1 MAQDTQLE
9 SGATPSKPRIYS
21 DAELGFGTNS
31 TTAASSS
38 APKVYT
44 DAELGFAPQAPS
56 LGRSVGD
63 SAIAL
68 GTGVAQGV
76 KMVSD
81 AFGANNAVSR
91 LMGKG
96 IQAAEGLE
104 SDYRKAEKQ
113 ERARKIKAAED
124 SGSTWEE
131 VKAYAGSMVDA
142 PLDTTLNAVGSVV
155 PTLAAAAL
163 TGGGSAAAQLA
174 ARAAPVAI
182 GAVQGAGA
190 VKGGI
195 YDAVEQRH
203 LEAGATPEQA
213 AERAGAA
220 QAYTGDN
227 LGSIAAGAGLG
238 MLAVSTGAEAA
249 VRRLARVGAAKQ
261 AADASAMGIAKGAA
275 VGAAKEAPMEAVQGG
290 QERLAANLAEQGEGF
305 DTPTMRGVLGQAAL
319 EGMAAAPLGGG
330 LGAVEASG
338 RAGRADLAAARH
350 NAEAAAQDAQA
361 KTDAKLADGAM
372 VADAQLQAQQRAQEL
387 DEQEAGAPEVPQT
400 TPPDG
405 AAALRAQQE
414 AAAAARQQALEAS
427 RAVQEPDDEILQST
441 GQAEPV
447 RPSEAMG
454 LRADAG
460 GLESVAAMA
469 VDAGLT
475 EQLQA
480 QTAAQQPEAQQ
491 KQEQS
496 AQDQQGINAE
506 TGEVSDTARE
516 QQIRERLDFLGQQGR
531 AQGWSAEAVAQRD
544 ALQQELDLLSPGQR
558 IEQLNAQ
565 ADAAAAE
572 ATDWAGRQYKPNP
585 QELPEHAAQGGPA
598 DVGEANE
605 QRRLKKVVQAKG
617 EEASARSQADAL
629 QAQGNAAAQL
639 AAKHDLAA
647 LRRKKTDEMSTEE
660 LQALAADLGPRHV
673 RAKRLQQAIAE
684 REAQPQPAIN
694 QGVNDRGP
702 QTDQT
707 QQASPQQPQAGAAPG
722 LAIDSGAPAAGAQ
735 AAKLIAQEGNQR
747 REAEQQRKLQ
757 ASERWTRMT
766 TVERQAAAEQA
777 QGLNAVAKKNL
788 HNRAWADISEKNRK
802 ALLDVVVPQAEAPS
816 DMQAFAPETGTLG
829 IPRADM
835 PQVPTQSHGGLV
847 KHLNAQGIAHETT
860 TVDAAALKPTQ
871 AEYSPSK
878 VAQAKQATGGRAVIV
893 SNDGHII
900 DGHHQAMAAAEDGK
914 PVKAI
919 VLDAPVEH
927 ALEAVKASPSVQK
940 DAKPSEASGAAEN
953 EGKSVRPKP
962 RSSSVKKAE
971 IAAQARADYFTP
983 GNIVKSYGG
992 HDRVVS
998 YSPPDEE
1005 GRWSVTVRAVRK
1017 QGDTW
1022 VDVPNERER
1031 IHATEPDAG
1040 ELKTGPAGQVEAS
1053 AEQASEFP
1061 IKEASASYS
1070 GISHSGGQRAKADA
1084 DEFGRFIA
1092 AERDAGLAVAVTEAQ
1107 KAAVEQ
1113 AVESLRTNYLAAYGR
1128 LMAVRAGTYS
1138 SFVAGRSGLN
1148 AKQADKRNDALSRA
1162 QDTFSA
1168 WQKDAAGSVRR
1179 AALDAR
1185 TDEQKQADLQAKQRA
1200 AADKAQR
1207 VEDADRKLIRKLL
1220 SWKKGGEPVVI
1231 GKSAQVAG
1239 LNFNRDGYPSSV
1251 NLEPTDGT
1259 TLTDN
1264 KFDLASLFRRPGVSV
1279 PESKRRVRELV
1290 DAVRAEDAAQPAP
1303 AAPADSKTPILDSHV
1318 GLMDRVRAGEA
1329 TADQMRESFVQLDAQ
1344 REAIAAELNTMNKD
1358 KLLRSGGYSFAM
1370 RHRDSK
1376 KPEIV
1381 SAMVDAV
1388 LGEYSLGRQ
1397 YGPNT
1402 YTLSSSG
1409 LAAHGK
1415 AKAEALRELV
1425 ANLTDDD
1432 IAQHAQELAQARAE
1446 LKARR
1451 EATQQALDNPKTLA
1465 DFRAFISHWREK
1477 GDTSEAAFLR
1487 LTPDQRQKYDALE
1500 AESTRAT
1507 REEAKARARQQ
1518 NVRSAGN
1525 TTAGEVI
1532 ATKHTKHGHDL
1543 FVVQLAERV
1552 DRDDYET
1559 LNASAKRMGG
1569 SYSSYRGNG
1578 AVPGFQFRSREA
1590 AEAFQKL
1597 VAGDTGA
1604 AQEVAQARRD
1614 AFEDDKSQTA
1624 VERLRAMAEALD
1636 ERATEA
1642 LGADRKVNTARRA
1655 RFAASADA
1663 AARAQQA
1670 LAGTM
1675 RNVAQ
1680 AIDSGAAKFLDGVR
1694 QRVQVEYLMAQLR
1707 AAKSNQLQAKYPDYG
1722 ERIKRQGEPMDAE
1735 TVDFAQFPRF
1745 EMFRSDLASLARQLL
1760 EIDGGKKLG
1769 ASLEKLADDVSE
1781 AYIAWA
1787 KENLLRVSHFGN
1799 SVEGG
1804 FADFA
1809 SKDVAERAIKRAG
1822 LVGKAVVLPIKR
1834 GQNRVIL
1841 SPGEAMQRGLWKGDG
1856 DKRIRLS
1863 MEFVEQLAQLGKRK
1877 GSKVLALPWQLE
1889 SALEN
1894 RQRLQ
1899 RMGIQTPA
1907 EFRSALRELASLQQ
1921 EMATPDRIKELER
1934 SMVGRANDGLDFFPT
1949 SPAVVQSMLDAAEI
1963 AEGMAVLEPSAGMGH
1978 IADAI
1983 VAETGV
1989 WPDVVEISGQRREL
2003 LEAKGFHL
2011 AEVNDFLNMEPR
2023 RFFTYG
2029 DTFRAPDGV
2038 EGIMRGVGGM
2048 GSQRVRLEDADGNR
2062 ISSYYD
2068 RSELVP
2074 VAQNGGWS
2082 GYDRIIMNPPF
2093 SDGRDIQHV
2102 QHAYNLLRPGGRI
2115 VAIMGEGA
2123 FFQSNKRAEG
2133 FRVWLE
2139 SVGGTT
2145 EKLPD
2150 GSFMDPSLP
2159 VNTGVAARMVVIDKP
2174 GDAPV
2179 FRRSDL
2185 DAPAFDVQ
2193 GFLGVMN
2200 QGRPAF
2206 SEQVRSQA
2214 VDKVKGTVDAIR
2226 KAWANGP
2233 EVVVAFD
2240 MADPAIPAAVRQAD
2254 LQQRSGG
2261 ANGDPEGFY
2270 YEGKAY
2276 LLASQLQTPND
2287 AARVLFHE
2295 SLGHHGLRGAFGKAL
2310 DGILDEIATVRQADV
2325 DAKIQEYGLRGGK
2338 ALDRRIAAEEVLA
2351 EMAQSQPQ
2359 IGFVK
2364 RTVAAIRAWLRAH
2377 VPGFNNLKVSD
2388 AELIRN
2394 YILPA
2399 RAWVER
2405 GGMPALAQSDVG
2417 FNRSAMKSVDAN
2429 VARGQQA
2436 MQQVLLDKADQHRA
2450 IFRNGLGW
2458 VDFTWGDSKRG
2469 VAHIIKRRMESDGMS
2484 LEDVQRML
2492 LDKVVETIAAGT
2504 EVRRTESGLATRLV
2518 LDHNGNEAV
2527 LVKRKGAN
2535 GWLLTAYEMVPGASA
2550 GGATRPSATQS
2561 SATRSRD
2568 ELGAGTP
2575 TILKKNKDVGK
2586 KDATQAQNAKPLGER
2601 TGPSA
2606 PTVKD
2611 SSPYPRSPSG
2621 EVTLPPASQTDNDAP
2636 MFSRSKLADL
2646 KTKGL
2651 ELAHNAM
2658 THPGK
2663 VSLWDKTVGTMRHIA
2678 QRYPAFKPVF
2688 ESAQQFIDDVSSVAN
2703 EAAQMAP
2710 RLIPRV
2716 ESLGDLAKKPISVA
2730 DNQAIGKAL
2739 FAGTLDW
2746 GRDQHGKAMPM
2757 EALRAKYRGLTTEQK
2772 AEVLLAA
2779 KKIEPKMLAALRGKK
2794 LEQFDTLINN
2804 KFESTILKA
2813 GAAFNHAELKEFFGL
2828 NDQQIS
2834 LYDEAR
2840 ATVDK
2845 SLDITARAEML
2856 RTLGRDW
2863 DGMREIV
2870 MDAPTLTEAW
2880 QLLDDELEQR
2890 AKQHPDTRDRQ
2901 ATLMQQLST
2910 TVAKAKELMDH
2921 GYMPLQRFGKY
2932 TVDVVDAAG
2941 ERVYFGMF
2949 ESKAESHRMAR
2960 AMEREYP
2967 GAVVTQGTINDQ
2979 QFKLFAGI
2987 TPETAELFGAMLGL
3001 DAEGNQAKDQAFQE
3015 YLKLAKNNH
3024 SAMKRLIH
3032 RKGIAGYSEDVGR
3045 VLASFVY
3052 SNARAAATGL
3062 NAGKMEAAIHTLNTE
3077 HKDQGELGEIA
3088 AKLRSYIQDP
3098 QEEGQVIRGMLF
3110 AQYLGGSIASAMV
3123 NMTQPF
3129 AVTMPWLSQYGGMA
3143 KAGRFMAGALQDMSK
3158 SAMDKGFRYAPDLA
3172 HALKMAED
3180 DGVVSP
3186 QEIHQLMAQARGA
3199 GGLRSGDGTKLGDAR
3214 AKASNLWEKGKVAW
3228 GQPFALAEQFNRRST
3243 FIAAYRLA
3251 KDQGMD
3257 NPAQFARDAVVETQ
3271 FLYTKAN
3278 KPQWARGAIGG
3289 SLFTFKTYSVS
3300 FLELMQRTWNAG
3312 EPGSP
3317 ERAAGRRAVGW
3328 AMLMLMLMGGAGG
3341 LPFVEDLEDVIDG
3354 AGQAMGYNL
3363 SSKQWRQ
3370 EFMAEWLGQ
3379 ELAGFLEQG
3388 LSGLPGAPID
3398 VSGRLGMGNLI
3409 PGTGLALSKQ
3419 SNARDLVEMVGPAGD
3434 LIQRGFSGAGDV
3446 LKGIATLDAASV
3458 GRGALEVMPNAVR
3471 NAVKGADMAA
3481 SGIYK
3486 DSKGYKVIDT
3496 TLDEAV
3502 FKMIGF
3508 QPRSVAEV
3516 QDANSFMQRSKS
3528 FYIQTSNEI
3537 RAQWAK
3543 ALFEKDDAAVAA
3555 ARARLERWN
3564 SLNPDQPIRINMP
3577 DVWKR
3582 AREMGKDRTQRI
3594 AETAPTA
3601 IRQQMR
3607 AVAVALEQGR

>member
-1 MAQDTQLE
+1 
-9 SGATPSKPRIYS
+9 
-21 DAELGFGTNS
+21 
-31 TTAASSS
+31 
-38 APKVYT
+38 
-44 DAELGFAPQAPS
+44 
-56 LGRSVGD
+56 
-63 SAIAL
+63 
-68 GTGVAQGV
+68 
-76 KMVSD
+76 
-81 AFGANNAVSR
+81 
-91 LMGKG
+91 
-96 IQAAEGLE
+96 
-104 SDYRKAEKQ
+104 
-113 ERARKIKAAED
+113 
-124 SGSTWEE
+124 
-131 VKAYAGSMVDA
+131 
-142 PLDTTLNAVGSVV
+142 
-155 PTLAAAAL
+155 
-163 TGGGSAAAQLA
+163 
-174 ARAAPVAI
+174 
-182 GAVQGAGA
+182 
-190 VKGGI
+190 
-195 YDAVEQRH
+195 
-203 LEAGATPEQA
+203 
-213 AERAGAA
+213 
-220 QAYTGDN
+220 
-227 LGSIAAGAGLG
+227 
-238 MLAVSTGAEAA
+238 
-249 VRRLARVGAAKQ
+249 
-261 AADASAMGIAKGAA
+261 
-275 VGAAKEAPMEAVQGG
+275 
-290 QERLAANLAEQGEGF
+290 
-305 DTPTMRGVLGQAAL
+305 
-319 EGMAAAPLGGG
+319 
-330 LGAVEASG
+330 
-338 RAGRADLAAARH
+338 
-350 NAEAAAQDAQA
+350 
-361 KTDAKLADGAM
+361 
-372 VADAQLQAQQRAQEL
+372 
-387 DEQEAGAPEVPQT
+387 
-400 TPPDG
+400 
-405 AAALRAQQE
+405 
-414 AAAAARQQALEAS
+414 
-427 RAVQEPDDEILQST
+427 
-441 GQAEPV
+441 
-447 RPSEAMG
+447 
-454 LRADAG
+454 
-460 GLESVAAMA
+460 
-469 VDAGLT
+469 
-475 EQLQA
+475 
-480 QTAAQQPEAQQ
+480 
-491 KQEQS
+491 
-496 AQDQQGINAE
+496 
-506 TGEVSDTARE
+506 
-516 QQIRERLDFLGQQGR
+516 
-531 AQGWSAEAVAQRD
+531 
-544 ALQQELDLLSPGQR
+544 
-558 IEQLNAQ
+558 
-565 ADAAAAE
+565 
-572 ATDWAGRQYKPNP
+572 
-585 QELPEHAAQGGPA
+585 
-598 DVGEANE
+598 
-605 QRRLKKVVQAKG
+605 
-617 EEASARSQADAL
+617 
-629 QAQGNAAAQL
+629 
-639 AAKHDLAA
+639 
-647 LRRKKTDEMSTEE
+647 
-660 LQALAADLGPRHV
+660 
-673 RAKRLQQAIAE
+673 
-684 REAQPQPAIN
+684 
-694 QGVNDRGP
+694 
-702 QTDQT
+702 
-707 QQASPQQPQAGAAPG
+707 
-722 LAIDSGAPAAGAQ
+722 
-735 AAKLIAQEGNQR
+735 
-747 REAEQQRKLQ
+747 
-757 ASERWTRMT
+757 
-766 TVERQAAAEQA
+766 
-777 QGLNAVAKKNL
+777 
-788 HNRAWADISEKNRK
+788 
-802 ALLDVVVPQAEAPS
+802 
-816 DMQAFAPETGTLG
+816 
-829 IPRADM
+829 
-835 PQVPTQSHGGLV
+835 
-847 KHLNAQGIAHETT
+847 
-860 TVDAAALKPTQ
+860 
-871 AEYSPSK
+871 
-878 VAQAKQATGGRAVIV
+878 
-893 SNDGHII
+893 
-900 DGHHQAMAAAEDGK
+900 
-914 PVKAI
+914 
-919 VLDAPVEH
+919 
-927 ALEAVKASPSVQK
+927 
-940 DAKPSEASGAAEN
+940 
-953 EGKSVRPKP
+953 
-962 RSSSVKKAE
+962 
-971 IAAQARADYFTP
+971 
-983 GNIVKSYGG
+983 
-992 HDRVVS
+992 
-998 YSPPDEE
+998 
-1005 GRWSVTVRAVRK
+1005 
-1017 QGDTW
+1017 
-1022 VDVPNERER
+1022 
-1031 IHATEPDAG
+1031 
-1040 ELKTGPAGQVEAS
+1040 
-1053 AEQASEFP
+1053 
-1061 IKEASASYS
+1061 
-1070 GISHSGGQRAKADA
+1070 
-1084 DEFGRFIA
+1084 
-1092 AERDAGLAVAVTEAQ
+1092 
-1107 KAAVEQ
+1107 
-1113 AVESLRTNYLAAYGR
+1113 
-1128 LMAVRAGTYS
+1128 
-1138 SFVAGRSGLN
+1138 
-1148 AKQADKRNDALSRA
+1148 
-1162 QDTFSA
+1162 
-1168 WQKDAAGSVRR
+1168 
-1179 AALDAR
+1179 
-1185 TDEQKQADLQAKQRA
+1185 
-1200 AADKAQR
+1200 
-1207 VEDADRKLIRKLL
+1207 
-1220 SWKKGGEPVVI
+1220 
-1231 GKSAQVAG
+1231 
-1239 LNFNRDGYPSSV
+1239 
-1251 NLEPTDGT
+1251 
-1259 TLTDN
+1259 
-1264 KFDLASLFRRPGVSV
+1264 
-1279 PESKRRVRELV
+1279 
-1290 DAVRAEDAAQPAP
+1290 
-1303 AAPADSKTPILDSHV
+1303 
-1318 GLMDRVRAGEA
+1318 MDRVRAGEA
-1329 TADQMRESFVQLDAQ
+1329 TADQMREAFVRLDAQ

-1432 IAQHAQELAQARAE
+1432 IAQHAQELEQERAE

-1487 LTPDQRQKYDALE
+1487 LNPDQRQKYDALE

-1578 AVPGFQFRSREA
+1578 AVPGFQFRTREA

-1978 IADAI
+1978 IADAV

-1989 WPDVVEISGQRREL
+1989 WPDVVEISGPRREL

-2048 GSQRVRLEDADGNR
+2048 GSQRVRLEDVDGNR

-2115 VAIMGEGA
+2115 VAIMGESA

-2133 FRVWLE
+2133 FREWLE

-2206 SEQVRSQA
+2206 SEQARSQA

-2310 DGILDEIATVRQADV
+2310 DGILDEIATMRKADV

-2364 RTVAAIRAWLRAH
+2364 RAVAAIRAWLRAH

-2405 GGMPALAQSDVG
+2405 GGMAALTQSDVG
-2417 FNRSAMKSVDAN
+2417 FSRSAMKSVDAN
-2429 VARGQQA
+2429 VARGRRA
-2436 MQQVLLDKADQHRA
+2436 MQKVLLDKADQHRA
-2450 IFRNGLGW
+2450 MFRNGLGW

-2504 EVRRTESGLATRLV
+2504 EVRRAESGLATRLV

-2611 SSPYPRSPSG
+2611 SPPYPRSQSG

-2646 KTKGL
+2646 TTKGL
-2651 ELAHNAM
+2651 ELAHNAL

-2663 VSLWDKTVGTMRHIA
+2663 VSLWDRSVGTMRHIA

-2779 KKIEPKMLAALRGKK
+2779 KKIEPQMLAALRGKK

-2804 KFESTILKA
+2804 KFESTMLKA
-2813 GAAFNHAELKEFFGL
+2813 GAAFNHTELKAFFGL

-2967 GAVVTQGTINDQ
+2967 GAAVTQGTINDQ

-3062 NAGKMEAAIHTLNTE
+3062 NAGKMEAAINTLNTE

-3278 KPQWARGAIGG
+3278 KGQWARGAIGG
-3289 SLFTFKTYSVS
+3289 TLFTFKIYSVS

-3434 LIQRGFSGAGDV
+3434 LIQRGFTGAGDV

-3471 NAVKGADMAA
+3471 NAFKGADMAA

-3594 AETAPTA
+3594 AETAPMA

-3607 AVAVALEQGR
+3607 AVALEQGQ

>member
-1 MAQDTQLE
+1 
-9 SGATPSKPRIYS
+9 
-21 DAELGFGTNS
+21 
-31 TTAASSS
+31 
-38 APKVYT
+38 
-44 DAELGFAPQAPS
+44 
-56 LGRSVGD
+56 
-63 SAIAL
+63 
-68 GTGVAQGV
+68 
-76 KMVSD
+76 
-81 AFGANNAVSR
+81 
-91 LMGKG
+91 
-96 IQAAEGLE
+96 
-104 SDYRKAEKQ
+104 
-113 ERARKIKAAED
+113 
-124 SGSTWEE
+124 
-131 VKAYAGSMVDA
+131 
-142 PLDTTLNAVGSVV
+142 
-155 PTLAAAAL
+155 
-163 TGGGSAAAQLA
+163 
-174 ARAAPVAI
+174 
-182 GAVQGAGA
+182 
-190 VKGGI
+190 
-195 YDAVEQRH
+195 
-203 LEAGATPEQA
+203 
-213 AERAGAA
+213 
-220 QAYTGDN
+220 
-227 LGSIAAGAGLG
+227 
-238 MLAVSTGAEAA
+238 
-249 VRRLARVGAAKQ
+249 
-261 AADASAMGIAKGAA
+261 
-275 VGAAKEAPMEAVQGG
+275 
-290 QERLAANLAEQGEGF
+290 
-305 DTPTMRGVLGQAAL
+305 
-319 EGMAAAPLGGG
+319 
-330 LGAVEASG
+330 
-338 RAGRADLAAARH
+338 
-350 NAEAAAQDAQA
+350 
-361 KTDAKLADGAM
+361 
-372 VADAQLQAQQRAQEL
+372 
-387 DEQEAGAPEVPQT
+387 
-400 TPPDG
+400 
-405 AAALRAQQE
+405 
-414 AAAAARQQALEAS
+414 
-427 RAVQEPDDEILQST
+427 
-441 GQAEPV
+441 
-447 RPSEAMG
+447 
-454 LRADAG
+454 
-460 GLESVAAMA
+460 
-469 VDAGLT
+469 
-475 EQLQA
+475 
-480 QTAAQQPEAQQ
+480 
-491 KQEQS
+491 
-496 AQDQQGINAE
+496 
-506 TGEVSDTARE
+506 
-516 QQIRERLDFLGQQGR
+516 
-531 AQGWSAEAVAQRD
+531 
-544 ALQQELDLLSPGQR
+544 
-558 IEQLNAQ
+558 
-565 ADAAAAE
+565 
-572 ATDWAGRQYKPNP
+572 
-585 QELPEHAAQGGPA
+585 
-598 DVGEANE
+598 
-605 QRRLKKVVQAKG
+605 
-617 EEASARSQADAL
+617 
-629 QAQGNAAAQL
+629 
-639 AAKHDLAA
+639 
-647 LRRKKTDEMSTEE
+647 
-660 LQALAADLGPRHV
+660 
-673 RAKRLQQAIAE
+673 
-684 REAQPQPAIN
+684 
-694 QGVNDRGP
+694 
-702 QTDQT
+702 
-707 QQASPQQPQAGAAPG
+707 
-722 LAIDSGAPAAGAQ
+722 
-735 AAKLIAQEGNQR
+735 
-747 REAEQQRKLQ
+747 
-757 ASERWTRMT
+757 
-766 TVERQAAAEQA
+766 
-777 QGLNAVAKKNL
+777 
-788 HNRAWADISEKNRK
+788 
-802 ALLDVVVPQAEAPS
+802 
-816 DMQAFAPETGTLG
+816 
-829 IPRADM
+829 
-835 PQVPTQSHGGLV
+835 
-847 KHLNAQGIAHETT
+847 
-860 TVDAAALKPTQ
+860 
-871 AEYSPSK
+871 
-878 VAQAKQATGGRAVIV
+878 
-893 SNDGHII
+893 
-900 DGHHQAMAAAEDGK
+900 
-914 PVKAI
+914 
-919 VLDAPVEH
+919 
-927 ALEAVKASPSVQK
+927 
-940 DAKPSEASGAAEN
+940 
-953 EGKSVRPKP
+953 
-962 RSSSVKKAE
+962 
-971 IAAQARADYFTP
+971 
-983 GNIVKSYGG
+983 
-992 HDRVVS
+992 
-998 YSPPDEE
+998 
-1005 GRWSVTVRAVRK
+1005 
-1017 QGDTW
+1017 
-1022 VDVPNERER
+1022 
-1031 IHATEPDAG
+1031 
-1040 ELKTGPAGQVEAS
+1040 
-1053 AEQASEFP
+1053 
-1061 IKEASASYS
+1061 
-1070 GISHSGGQRAKADA
+1070 
-1084 DEFGRFIA
+1084 
-1092 AERDAGLAVAVTEAQ
+1092 
-1107 KAAVEQ
+1107 
-1113 AVESLRTNYLAAYGR
+1113 
-1128 LMAVRAGTYS
+1128 
-1138 SFVAGRSGLN
+1138 
-1148 AKQADKRNDALSRA
+1148 
-1162 QDTFSA
+1162 
-1168 WQKDAAGSVRR
+1168 
-1179 AALDAR
+1179 
-1185 TDEQKQADLQAKQRA
+1185 
-1200 AADKAQR
+1200 
-1207 VEDADRKLIRKLL
+1207 
-1220 SWKKGGEPVVI
+1220 
-1231 GKSAQVAG
+1231 
-1239 LNFNRDGYPSSV
+1239 
-1251 NLEPTDGT
+1251 
-1259 TLTDN
+1259 
-1264 KFDLASLFRRPGVSV
+1264 
-1279 PESKRRVRELV
+1279 
-1290 DAVRAEDAAQPAP
+1290 
-1303 AAPADSKTPILDSHV
+1303 
-1318 GLMDRVRAGEA
+1318 MDRVRAGEA
-1329 TADQMRESFVQLDAQ
+1329 TADQMREAFVRLDAQ

-1397 YGPNT
+1397 YGPST

-1409 LAAHGK
+1409 LVAHGK

-1432 IAQHAQELAQARAE
+1432 IAQHAKELAQARAE

-1487 LTPDQRQKYDALE
+1487 LSPDQRQKYDALE

-1769 ASLEKLADDVSE
+1769 ASLEKLVDDVSE

-1978 IADAI
+1978 IADAV

-1989 WPDVVEISGQRREL
+1989 WPDVVEISDQRREL

-2133 FRVWLE
+2133 FREWLE

-2174 GDAPV
+2174 ADAPV

-2185 DAPAFDVQ
+2185 DAPAFDMQ

-2206 SEQVRSQA
+2206 SEQARSQA

-2261 ANGDPEGFY
+2261 ASGDPEGFY

-2310 DGILDEIATVRQADV
+2310 DGILDEVATMRQADV

-2351 EMAQSQPQ
+2351 VMAQSQPQ

-2364 RTVAAIRAWLRAH
+2364 RAVAAIRAWLRAH

-2405 GGMPALAQSDVG
+2405 GGLPALAQSDVG
-2417 FNRSAMKSVDAN
+2417 FSRSAMKSVDAN
-2429 VARGQQA
+2429 VARGRRA

-2450 IFRNGLGW
+2450 MFRNGLGW

-2484 LEDVQRML
+2484 LENVQRML

-2611 SSPYPRSPSG
+2611 SPPYPRSPSG
-2621 EVTLPPASQTDNDAP
+2621 EVTLPSASQTDNDAP

-2779 KKIEPKMLAALRGKK
+2779 KKIEPQMLAALRGKK

-2804 KFESTILKA
+2804 KFESTMLKA

-3172 HALKMAED
+3172 HALKIAED

-3278 KPQWARGAIGG
+3278 KGQWARGAIGG
-3289 SLFTFKTYSVS
+3289 TLFTFKTYSVS

-3354 AGQAMGYNL
+3354 TGQAMGYNL

-3434 LIQRGFSGAGDV
+3434 LIQRGFTGAGDV

-3516 QDANSFMQRSKS
+3516 QEANSFMQRSKS

-3607 AVAVALEQGR
+3607 AVALEQGR